1 MSSGDSALVDF
12 GAVDASDS
20 VALVCAPPL
29 LLIATPGATWAVE
42 DVAPDA
48 FEMSVAVVPP
58 PADVDPVLVD
68 VESTPGVAIDDAAVP
83 VIDMAAE
90 PVADSPDDALLDV
103 GPAELDEAGD
113 SEDAPAVSA
122 AATP

>member
-1 MSSGDSALVDF
+1 MLVDV

-29 LLIATPGATWAVE
+29 LLIVTPGATWAVE
-42 DVAPDA
+42 DVAPDG
-48 FEMSVAVVPP
+48 FVVSVADVPP

-68 VESTPGVAIDDAAVP
+68 VESTPGVAVDEAAVP
-83 VIDMAAE
+83 AVDVAAE
-90 PVADSPDDALLDV
+90 PVADSPDDALLEV

>member
-1 MSSGDSALVDF
+1 MLVDV

-29 LLIATPGATWAVE
+29 LLIVTPGATWAVE
-42 DVAPDA
+42 DVAPDG
-48 FEMSVAVVPP
+48 FVVSVADVPP
-58 PADVDPVLVD
+58 PADGDPVVVD
-68 VESTPGVAIDDAAVP
+68 VESTPGVAVDEAAVSA
-83 VIDMAAE
+83 VGVAAE
-90 PVADSPDDALLDV
+90 PVADSPDDDALLEV
-103 GPAELDEAGD
+103 GLADLDEAGD